1 MNLDTPEGRYAASQA
16 LGHAGYNAAMA
27 AHAKANTVA
36 VVNGYSLRWV
46 TSERFGPLC
55 MVQEAKVGFRTL
67 EQAKV
72 HAAGLEP
79 YRALPD
85 RSYGTLKVSEREEAF
100 LIAAIRLW
108 QSIQTGSLSL
118 LDANGQPYSLDRY
131 EDILTSGWTIPP
143 LNAAEIDDMAMDV
156 LHLDPWLSEEECT
169 KARQEANARHD
180 ALTEEA
186 CEALLEYRE
195 PGAIIP
201 DLEVTELRRLVMCGW
216 SPADAAEH
224 VQANP
229 A

>member
-1 MNLDTPEGRYAASQA
+1 MNLDTPENRYAASQA
-16 LGHAGYNAAMA
+16 LGHERYNAAMA

-36 VVNGYSLRWV
+36 TVNGYALRWV
-46 TSERFGPLC
+46 TSQRFGPLC

-67 EQAKV
+67 EQAKA
-72 HAAGLEP
+72 HAASLEP
-79 YRALPD
+79 YRAPPD
-85 RSYGTLKVSEREEAF
+85 RSYATRKVSKREDAF

-108 QSIQTGSLSL
+108 QAIQTGSLSL

-131 EDILTSGWTIPP
+131 EDILTSGWTIPA

-156 LHLDPWLSEEECT
+156 FHLDPWLSEEECA
-169 KARQEANARHD
+169 KAKQEAESRIG

-186 CEALLEYRE
+186 HACLLEYRE

-201 DLEVTELRRLVMCGW
+201 DVEAAELRRLVMCGW
-216 SPADAAEH
+216 SPASAAEH

-229 A
+229 M